1 MRTVLFLF
9 LATFGFGLFLGAASP
24 EDASKKL
31 AEEKAR
37 SWSPSSTDSPRCISG
52 VYPRLAVFNAYGEC
66 GIGAIAP
73 WAGRL
78 WFVTYP
84 PHFPEGSGDRLYT
97 VSKDLR
103 LEIRPE
109 SVGGTDANR
118 MIHDESHQLII
129 GPHFIDEKGNVRTAD
144 IHQLKARLSA
154 NARHLT
160 DPANKVYFFGMER
173 ELYEVD
179 VHSLEVK
186 KIYGLFGGPFPGYH
200 GKGAITAQ
208 GHLIVANNGER
219 GWDIKKDPHLL
230 GPSGVLAESD
240 GKDWSQPWKIVERT
254 SFTEL
259 SSPSGIHSQ
268 PVGDDRV
275 WALGWDQRSVLLKT
289 REAGEW
295 HTFRLPKGSYTQDAR
310 HGWYT
315 EWPRIREV
323 TDGHFLM
330 HMHGMFYDFPK
341 TFSAANSGGL
351 EPLSTF
357 HKMPVDYCAWQGR
370 LVMSCD
376 DDSIMDNELGGQSNS
391 NLRFTTLKEIS
402 QYGAPAG
409 WGGVW
414 VNDSVKAGKP
424 SDPFLVNGFLRST
437 LHFRNDSDQPVTV
450 TVEDDDAGEG
460 KWHEAGAL
468 GEGHIIVPAR
478 SYAWK
483 LTADFEHLRDSTWPQ
498 WQRLRVDHDVNGM
511 TAYYHLENPPRPGQ
525 RDFFKDLADV
535 GDAANS
541 DGGYIKPADK
551 DARTLLYAAAKQDGW
566 QLCSSD
572 GSLTLKSSD
581 DAGRLAVLREK
592 YGVSKQTIAMDK
604 ASVIIS
610 EGPQHRYRLP
620 KTDPAY
626 DKAFPTGWPR
636 TLREVVTERF
646 LLNAHGTF
654 YEIPRASAGGVKRMR
669 PIATHRKAITDFCSW
684 RGLLVMTGVKRGA
697 TESEHLV
704 RGAGTALWVGDVD
717 DLWKFGA
724 PVGEGGPWQDSAVKA
739 GEPSDPYL
747 MTGYDRKHLTLT
759 HQSDKPVTFTVEVD
773 FLGDDSWN
781 EYGRFTVIPKEKAD
795 LDFPSGFS
803 AHWVR
808 VKADADTRATAHFI
822 YSTSAP

>member
-1 MRTVLFLF
+1 MRAVLLPI
-9 LATFGFGLFLGAASP
+9 LALLVATISLRGASP
-24 EDASKKL
+24 EEAAKKL
-31 AEEKAR
+31 AEETAM
-37 SWSPSSTDSPRCISG
+37 SWPPSSADSPRCISG
-52 VYPRLAVFNAYGEC
+52 VYPRLAVFNGYGEC

-73 WAGRL
+73 WADRL
-78 WFVTYP
+78 WLITYP
-84 PHFPEGSGDRLYT
+84 PHYPEGSGDRLYT

-103 LEIRPE
+103 LAIRPE

-129 GPHFIDEKGNVRTAD
+129 GPHFIDEKGNVRNAD
-144 IHQLKARLSA
+144 IHQLKARLTA

-173 ELYEVD
+173 ELFEVD

-208 GHLIVANNGER
+208 GHLIVANNGEQ
-219 GWDIKKDPHLL
+219 GWNIKKDPQML

-259 SSPSGIHSQ
+259 SSPGGIHSK

-341 TFSAANSGGL
+341 TFSIANYGDL
-351 EPLSTF
+351 KPLSTF

-376 DDSIMDNELGGQSNS
+376 DDSIMDNELGGQANS
-391 NLRFTTLKEIS
+391 NLRFTSLKEIS

-414 VNDSVKAGKP
+414 VNDSVDPAEP
-424 SDPFLVNGFLRST
+424 SDPFLVGGFRRVT
-437 LHFRNDSDQPVTV
+437 MHFRNDSDQPLTITPETDSIGKNQWHSEGSFTLPAHGYFHFVHEDKEPIPPSTV
-450 TVEDDDAGEG
+450 LA
-460 KWHEAGAL
+460 
-468 GEGHIIVPAR
+468 
-478 SYAWK
+478 
-483 LTADFEHLRDSTWPQ
+483 Q
-498 WQRLRVDHDVNGM
+498 WLRLRVDHKAQGI
-511 TAYYHLENPPRPGQ
+511 TAYYHLSNPPRPAQ

-551 DARTLLYAAAKQDGW
+551 DARTLLYAADKQDGW
-566 QLCSSD
+566 ELCTTD
-572 GSLTLKSSD
+572 GSLELKASN
-581 DAGRLAVLREK
+581 DAGRLGVLREK
-592 YGVSKQTIAMDK
+592 FGVHGQTIAIDK
-604 ASVIIS
+604 ASVLIS
-610 EGPQHRYRLP
+610 EGAEHRYRLP

-626 DKAFPTGWPR
+626 DKAFPSGWAR
-636 TLREVVTERF
+636 TFREVVTERS

-654 YEIPRASAGGVKRMR
+654 YEIPRTSAGGLKRMR

-697 TESEHLV
+697 AESEHLL

-717 DLWKFGA
+717 DLWKFGT
-724 PVGEGGPWQDSAVKA
+724 PVGEGGPWQDTEVKA

-747 MTGYDRKHLTLT
+747 MAGYDEKSVTLS
-759 HQSDKPVTFTVEVD
+759 HNSPKGVDFTVEVD
-773 FLGDDSWN
+773 FLADGTWN
-781 EYGRFTVIPKEKAD
+781 RYGTFSVHPGEKKTVHFT
-795 LDFPSGFS
+795 SGFS

-808 VKADADTRATAHFI
+808 IKADADTRATAHFV
-822 YSTSAP
+822 YSTAGS